1 MKKILIYNSGGGLGD
16 SIQLFTL
23 ILSLQKH
30 FKSSEFFYLG
40 AHENHFQGKLKEFNI
55 NIKTLDLGLKYFGF
69 RWWHFLVA
77 KKRFIDL
84 EAKKR
89 KEKFV
94 PKTKKKSIDQKL
106 DKIDLIIDLQSKLRN
121 TIILNKIPHDHFYSP
136 TYGFKFCT
144 KKAEYSSRDHLENLS
159 NFLNTNIGI
168 SKFSLNNLEEKYK
181 SEAKRLLPDKNY
193 IGFSLTQGN
202 AYREKSWSIDKF
214 MDLATKID
222 EKNQV
227 PVFFIEKEETELVN
241 EIKSKLPNALFPEH
255 HSDISCPAL
264 VTALASRL
272 NLAISIDNGVMH
284 MMGLADIPMI
294 VLFGPT
300 DSEKFAPK
308 INSIQILDSKIMY
321 KSKDI
326 NSITVHDVFKLI

>member
-16 SIQLFTL
+16 SIQLFNL

-69 RWWHFLVA
+69 RWWHYIVA
-77 KKRFIDL
+77 KKRFLDL
-84 EAKKR
+84 NTKKR
-89 KEKFV
+89 FV
-94 PKTKKKSIDQKL
+94 VKRKL
-106 DKIDLIIDLQSKLRN
+106 AKQESEKIDLIIDLQSKLRN
-121 TIILNKIPHDHFYSP
+121 TIILNKIPHDHFYSS

-144 KKAEYSSRDHLENLS
+144 KKAEYSSGEHLKNLS

-168 SKFSLNNLEEKYK
+168 TKFNVNNLDEKYK
-181 SEAKRLLPDKNY
+181 AEAKRLLPDKNY

-202 AYREKSWSIDKF
+202 TYREKSWSINNF
-214 MDLATKID
+214 LNLATKID
-222 EKNQV
+222 EKSKV
-227 PVFFIEKEETELVN
+227 PVFFVEKGENELIN
-241 EIKSKLPNALFPEH
+241 IIKSKIPNALFPEQ
-255 HSDISCPAL
+255 HSNIACPAL
-264 VTALASRL
+264 VTALTSRL

-284 MMGLADIPMI
+284 MMGLANIPMI

-308 INSIQILDSKIMY
+308 INSIQILDSKKMY
-321 KSKDI
+321 NSKDI

>member
-16 SIQLFTL
+16 SIQLFNL

-77 KKRFIDL
+77 KKKFIDL
-84 EAKKR
+84 EAKK
-89 KEKFV
+89 KEKKFI
-94 PKTKKKSIDQKL
+94 TKKKSVDQEL

-121 TIILNKIPHDHFYSP
+121 TIILNKIPHDHFYSS
-136 TYGFKFCT
+136 TFNFKFCT
-144 KKAEYSSRDHLENLS
+144 KKAEYSSGEHLKNLS

-168 SKFSLNNLEEKYK
+168 TNFDVNNLDEKYK
-181 SEAKRLLPDKNY
+181 TEAKRLLPDNNY

-202 AYREKSWSIDKF
+202 VYRKKSWSINKF

-222 EKNQV
+222 EKSKV
-227 PVFFIEKEETELVN
+227 PVFFIAKEETELVN
-241 EIKSKLPNALFPEH
+241 KIKSKLPNALFPEH
-255 HSDISCPAL
+255 HSKISCPAL

-272 NLAISIDNGVMH
+272 NLGISIDNGVMH
-284 MMGLADIPMI
+284 MMGLANIPMI

-308 INSIQILDSKIMY
+308 INSIQILDSKKMY
-321 KSKDI
+321 KSKNI
-326 NSITVHDVFKLI
+326 NLISVHDVFKLI

>member
-1 MKKILIYNSGGGLGD
+1 MNKILLYNSGGGLGD

-30 FKSSEFFYLG
+30 FKSSEIFYLG

-69 RWWHFLVA
+69 RWWHFLVT
-77 KKRFIDL
+77 KKRYLD
-84 EAKKR
+84 R
-89 KEKFV
+89 N
-94 PKTKKKSIDQKL
+94 L
-106 DKIDLIIDLQSKLRN
+106 DKMDLIIDLQSKLRN

-136 TYGFKFCT
+136 TYDFKFCT
-144 KKAEYSSRDHLENLS
+144 KKTEYSSDNHLENLS
-159 NFLNTNIGI
+159 NFLNSNIGI
-168 SKFSLNNLEEKYK
+168 SKFSLNSLEEKYK
-181 SEAKRLLPDKNY
+181 SEATRLLPDKNY

-202 AYREKSWSIDKF
+202 VYREKSWSIDRF

-227 PVFFIEKEETELVN
+227 PVFFINKEETELVN
-241 EIKSKLPNALFPEH
+241 KIKSKLPNALFPEH

-284 MMGLADIPMI
+284 MMGLANIPMI

-308 INSIQILDSKIMY
+308 INSIQILDSKTMY

-326 NSITVHDVFKLI
+326 NKITVHDVFKLI

>member
-1 MKKILIYNSGGGLGD
+1 MNKILIYNSGGGLGD
-16 SIQLFTL
+16 SIQLFNL

-30 FKSSEFFYLG
+30 FKSTEFFYLG

-55 NIKTLDLGLKYFGF
+55 NVKTLDLGLKYFGF
-69 RWWHFLVA
+69 RWWHFFVA

-84 EAKKR
+84 GAKNR
-89 KEKFV
+89 KKKFV
-94 PKTKKKSIDQKL
+94 PKKKSIDQEL
-106 DKIDLIIDLQSKLRN
+106 EKIDLIIDLQSKLRN
-121 TIILNKIPHDHFYSP
+121 TIILNKIPHDHFYSS
-136 TYGFKFCT
+136 TYAFKFCT
-144 KKAEYSSRDHLENLS
+144 KKAEYSSGEHLKNLS

-168 SKFSLNNLEEKYK
+168 SKFNPKSLGEKYK
-181 SEAKRLLPDKNY
+181 TEAKRLLPDKNY

-202 AYREKSWSIDKF
+202 VYREKSWSINNF
-214 MDLATKID
+214 MNLAIKID
-222 EKNQV
+222 EKNMT
-227 PVFFIEKEETELVN
+227 PVFFIEKKETELIN
-241 EIKSKLPNALFPEH
+241 EIKSKIPKALFPEY
-255 HSDISCPAL
+255 HSNISCPAL

-284 MMGLADIPMI
+284 MMGLANIPMI

-308 INSIQILDSKIMY
+308 IESIKILDSKSMY

-326 NSITVHDVFKLI
+326 NKITVHDVFKLI

>member
-16 SIQLFTL
+16 SIQLIPL
-23 ILSLQKH
+23 ILTLQNY
-30 FKSSEFFYLG
+30 FNNTEFFYLG

-55 NIKTLDLGLKYFGF
+55 NIKTLNLGLKYFGF
-69 RWWHFLVA
+69 RWWHFLV
-77 KKRFIDL
+77 
-84 EAKKR
+84 
-89 KEKFV
+89 
-94 PKTKKKSIDQKL
+94 TKKKFMNQDL
-106 DKIDLIIDLQSKLRN
+106 DKMDLIIDLQSKIRN
-121 TIILNKIPHDHFYSP
+121 TIILKKIPHEHFYSS

-144 KKAEYSSRDHLENLS
+144 KKAEYTSGEHLKNLS

-168 SKFSLNNLEEKYK
+168 SKFNLNILEDKFI

-202 AYREKSWSIDKF
+202 VYREKSWFIDNF

-222 EKNQV
+222 EKNKV

-241 EIKSKLPNALFPEH
+241 KIKSKLPNALFPEH
-255 HSDISCPAL
+255 HSNISCPAL
-264 VTALASRL
+264 VTALTSRL
-272 NLAISIDNGVMH
+272 SLAISIDNGIMH
-284 MMGLADIPMI
+284 MMGLANIPMI

-300 DSEKFAPK
+300 DSKKFAPK
-308 INSIQILDSKIMY
+308 IDSIQVLDSKIMY
-321 KSKDI
+321 KSKNI